1 MSETYAIE
9 LKNITKRFGKVTAN
23 DKVCLSVKK
32 GEILSILGENGS
44 GKTTLM
50 NMISGIYYPD
60 EGQILVNGKE
70 VTIRSPKDSFA
81 LGIGM
86 IHQHFKLVSNYT
98 IAENIANVNTTRTE
112 DGTPYRRKIVTFAEK
127 EVTSFSRYY
136 QNARSKFV
144 GNGVKV
150 SSVKEDTETDF
161 IMEYDPSNPDADE
174 NGYVSYPNVNTV
186 TEMTNLIDASR
197 AYEANTTAFEAA
209 KSIAQSGLSIGK

>member
-1 MSETYAIE
+1 MTLPLISMRQ
-9 LKNITKRFGKVTAN
+9 ITKRFPGVIAN
-23 DKVCLSVKK
+23 NKINLELYP
-32 GEILSILGENGS
+32 GEIHALLGENGS
-44 GKTTLM
+44 GKSTLM
-50 NMISGIYYPD
+50 SILTGLYKPT
-60 EGQILVNGKE
+60 EGCIMVGGEE
-70 VTIRSPKDSFA
+70 VKFASPADAIAS
-81 LGIGM
+81 GIGM
-86 IHQHFKLVSNYT
+86 VHQHFKLVSNYT

>member
-1 MSETYAIE
+1 MGVPAVE
-9 LKNITKRFGKVTAN
+9 LKGITKTFGSIVAN
-23 DKVCLSVKK
+23 SDCSLTVEK
-32 GEILSILGENGS
+32 GEILSVLGENGS

-50 NMISGIYYPD
+50 NMLAGIYFPD
-60 EGQILVNGKE
+60 AGQIFVNGEE
-70 VTIRSPKDSFA
+70 VVIRSPKDAFKYN
-81 LGIGM
+81 IGM